1 MGEIARSSK
10 CVLCSVWVQ
19 QQRNQRQWTEFFLV
33 PKGRPAEKSLDPLL
47 STMEFRSNIRS
58 QIVLHPLHPWL
69 LLNGSFENDGTWCW
83 WNLQA
88 TTEARCNPKCA
99 PSITWPG
106 GKKMAKLQLFN
117 TYTFPGEHYRSVKRP
132 RYVIFNITH
141 VQRLVENID
150 NN

>member
-1 MGEIARSSK
+1 MVSCAAFGCNNRGTKGNGLS
-10 CVLCSVWVQ
+10 
-19 QQRNQRQWTEFFLV
+19 FFLV

-69 LLNGSFENDGTWCW
+69 LWEGSFENDGTWCW

-99 PSITWPG
+99 PASPDPEKKKWRNSSCSTPTHSQGSTTPSKQSNVYIT
-106 GKKMAKLQLFN
+106 L
-117 TYTFPGEHYRSVKRP
+117 E
-132 RYVIFNITH
+132 
-141 VQRLVENID
+141 
-150 NN
+150 